1 MDPVA
6 ARPTAPFLVFYRRS
20 SGDGGYLCRAC
31 SAYRHDVFSRLA
43 DVCAV
48 AMQHLSLCRAALRH
62 RPIEGVAIVDGESHG
77 LVLREGVML
86 IALHTVFDAKPSP
99 VRAVT

>member
-1 MDPVA
+1 MLRRRGLQPGA
-6 ARPTAPFLVFYRRS
+6 AAVRGAGGRGYLIFYRRS

-31 SAYRHDVFSRLA
+31 T
-43 DVCAV
+43 
-48 AMQHLSLCRAALRH
+48 
-62 RPIEGVAIVDGESHG
+62 AIVDGKSHG

-86 IALHTVFDAKPSP
+86 IALHTIFDAKPSP